1 MNVALW
7 LLASLGALG
16 AFDTLYYHEWRAR
29 LPAWSASSGAEL
41 RLHAWR
47 DFLYAVL
54 FGSLP
59 WLAWHG
65 AWAVLLAAVLLA
77 EIAITLTDFVVEDR
91 VRAPVGG
98 VFPGERATHGIMGIV
113 YGAMLGHLAPVIALW
128 WQQPTALVYSPAPVL
143 SELRLALAAMAAGV
157 LLSGARDLACAH
169 GVPKSSWPW
178 GQEIQAGEAV
188 PNRR

>member
-1 MNVALW
+1 VNAALW
-7 LLASLGALG
+7 LLASLGVLG

-29 LPAWSASSGAEL
+29 LPAWGASSGAEL
-41 RLHAWR
+41 RLHASR

-65 AWAVLLAAVLLA
+65 AWAVLLAGFLVA
-77 EIAITLTDFVVEDR
+77 EITITLADFIVEDR
-91 VRAPVGG
+91 VRIPLGG

-113 YGAMLGHLAPVIALW
+113 YGAMLGHLVPVLGLW
-128 WQQPTALVYSPAPVL
+128 WRQPTALVYSPAPVP
-143 SELRLALAAMAAGV
+143 SELRLALGAMAAGV
-157 LLSGARDLACAH
+157 LLSGARDLACAY

-178 GQEIQAGEAV
+178 DETRREEPV
-188 PNRR
+188 PRRR